1 MQIYAG
7 VTIPKERKH
16 TGHMKFRAE
25 LEDSLCSQR
34 DLAKSTSQWCLEAML
49 ADYPLLLALFITPV
63 PSSST
68 VAISPSS
75 GSFLPLLDYLL

>member
-25 LEDSLCSQR
+25 LEDSLCSQIPP
-34 DLAKSTSQWCLEAML
+34 
-49 ADYPLLLALFITPV
+49 ADNVNSKAHQP
-63 PSSST
+63 
-68 VAISPSS
+68 
-75 GSFLPLLDYLL
+75 